1 MSVDRYHAGKVS
13 EVEAATPVAYQ
24 RGHSEG
30 YTVRSLVDYRHG
42 SAHTML
48 SVHELAPGGRID
60 PHFHSSEEGIFVLEG
75 EVVVAIDGVNHA
87 LSVNDFAITLSA
99 RRHAFRNV
107 SAAPVRWLEMRAPL
121 PVGPDRERDVYF
133 EGGQAPESGA
143 PVDVR
148 DPRSRYVGHFN
159 EASLSPLGMDLDP
172 NPATGK
178 LPLQGPSFHELVG
191 RPLGA
196 QHLRMFII
204 QFEPGGGVPWH
215 DHPLEESYFMLHGEV
230 EVVLGTETFPFQAG
244 DFGWAGVAT
253 PHSFL
258 NTGSGTV
265 RWLETQSPQP
275 TAEGSNRQLST
286 WQALREELGDG

>member
-13 EVEAATPVAYQ
+13 AVEAETPVAFQ
-24 RGHSEG
+24 GGHSEG

-48 SVHELAPGGRID
+48 SVHELAPGGRIE
-60 PHFHSSEEGIFVLEG
+60 PHFHSTEEGIFVLEG
-75 EVVVAIDGVNHA
+75 DVLLAIDGVSHA
-87 LSVNDFAITLSA
+87 LGQHDYALSLAA
-99 RRHAFRNV
+99 RRHALRNV
-107 SAAPVRWLEMRAPL
+107 SVAPVRWLEMRAPL

-133 EGGQAPESGA
+133 ESGPTPESGA
-143 PVDVR
+143 SIDAR
-148 DPRSRYVGHFN
+148 DPRSRFVGHFD
-159 EASLSPLGMDLDP
+159 EATLSPIGLGGPLTRD
-172 NPATGK
+172 GK
-178 LPLQGPSFHELVG
+178 APLEGPSFRELVG

-196 QHLRMFII
+196 QHVRMFII
-204 QFEPGGGVPWH
+204 QFNPGGGIALH
-215 DHPLEESYFMLHGEV
+215 DHPLEESYFVLHGEV
-230 EVVLGTETFPFQAG
+230 EVVLGEEMFAFQPG

-275 TAEGSNRQLST
+275 TPQGSNRLLAT
-286 WQALREELGDG
+286 WKTLREELGDG